1 MDVIVKIIMR
11 IFKMKNLINNEKKKF
26 RSGTRK
32 KYLNTKG
39 KVNLNTKGKVNLNG
53 FEVIQTIHCSY
64 QLGEFCRS

>member
-1 MDVIVKIIMR
+1 
-11 IFKMKNLINNEKKKF
+11 MKNLINNNEKK
-26 RSGTRK
+26 SLGAEPNK
-32 KYLNTKG
+32 KIFK